1 MAKFNTLAG
10 GYYGKLGA
18 TVGQRWKNIRTVR
31 AYVIPH
37 NPQTEVQQANRQR
50 FSDCVFYAQLAGQM
64 NAKVTAFDTTSKTLW
79 NARMSTAR
87 ALQDLGYSEMDRLP
101 LYPTTFSVPNIIS
114 AATITQVV
122 DETHIQVTVEGIA
135 PTEERVL
142 TMLLL
147 LPGAESW
154 KDRLA
159 LCIGS
164 NGEQG
169 GNIFTF
175 RLPEGLTIPN
185 GTKAR
190 FVSCDDTDSLT
201 DLIAS
206 AQINLPIA
214 APEHHTFD
222 TSITSVERSGNN
234 FTFTFGEDYQSGDNS
249 ITVASLKGV
258 VNGAIT
264 TVSNPSVSLI
274 NNGGKFAMVYT
285 SEATDNQ
292 DLIAFPNGSEIV
304 ISEIKSWS
312 STVHADAEN
321 ATESFSSTDLTR
333 TYKNTI
339 SGVTRSDSTYTF
351 AISRAVP
358 TITTKSGAVTGRA
371 VVNGAFANIALTG
384 YTLDGSS
391 LVWASGI
398 TDSQDLP
405 AFPSGSTI
413 TMNTVIVGNGVTYNP
428 ETETAQSVTSTDL
441 TRTYKNTI
449 SGVTRSDS
457 TYTFAISRAV
467 PTITTKSGAVTGRA
481 VVNGAFANIALTGYT
496 LDGSSLVWA
505 SGITDSQDLPAFPS
519 GSTITMNTVIVGN
532 GVTYNP
538 ETETAQSV
546 TSTDLT
552 RTYKNTISGVT
563 RSDSTYTFAISRAV
577 PTITTK
583 SGAVTGRAVV
593 NGAFANIALTGYTL
607 DGSSLVWASGITD
620 SQDLPAFPSGSTIT
634 MNTVIVGNG
643 VTYNPETETA
653 QSVTSTDL
661 TRTYKN
667 TISGVTRSDS
677 TYTFAIS
684 RAVPTITTKSGA
696 VTGRA
701 VVNGAFA
708 NIALTGYTLDG
719 SSLVWAS
726 GITDSQDLPAFPSGS
741 TITMNTVIVGNGVT
755 YNPETETAQSVTST
769 DLTRTYKNTISGVTR
784 SDSTYTFAIS
794 RAVPTITTKSGA
806 VTGRAVVNG
815 AFANIALT
823 GYTLDGSSL
832 VWASGITDSQDLP
845 AFPSGST
852 ITMNTV
858 IVGNGVTYNPETE
871 TAQSVTST
879 DLTREMSPLSFSWST
894 TSQKWE
900 ATFND
905 SATIT
910 SGGGSR
916 SVTVKNHNFINQLSK
931 TANITVGYSGGK
943 ITVSGA
949 DYDNSTILLASDM
962 VSLPQA
968 ENFVASGVTYTLAAQ
983 QFTAVKNGVQTLDSS
998 DWEYSGS
1005 IGMEGFDFMIELADS
1020 SDVTPNTAPSGLT
1033 LNHPSDVEIGEEG
1046 GNVFNV
1052 TIDSAVVN
1060 TSASNDDIEIVFE
1073 ANCEGAGRTEGE
1085 EATIGL
1091 SDNPMYITDGN
1102 NRWQLDSIDVDL
1114 ATQD

>member
-31 AYVIPH
+31 AYVVPH
-37 NPQTEVQQANRQR
+37 NPQTEVQQKNRQR

-164 NGEQG
+164 NGEEG

-206 AQINLPIA
+206 AQIDLPIA

-222 TSITSVERSGNN
+222 TSITSVTRSGNN

-292 DLIAFPNGSEIV
+292 DLIAFPAGSEVV
-304 ISEIKSWS
+304 ISAIKSWS
-312 STVHADAEN
+312 ATVHADAEN

-339 SGVTRSDSTYTF
+339 NGYQRNESIYRF
-351 AISRAVP
+351 RISRSLP
-358 TITTKSGAVTGRA
+358 EITSKSGAVRGRA
-371 VVNGAFANIALTG
+371 VLKGAISNLLLTG
-384 YTLDGSS
+384 YTLGTNY
-391 LVWASGI
+391 LEWNSGV
-398 TDSQDLP
+398 TVSENLP

-413 TMNTVIVGNGVTYNP
+413 TMGTVIVGNGVTYNP
-428 ETETAQSVTSTDL
+428 ERTTAQ
-441 TRTYKNTI
+441 
-449 SGVTRSDS
+449 
-457 TYTFAISRAV
+457 A
-467 PTITTKSGAVTGRA
+467 
-481 VVNGAFANIALTGYT
+481 
-496 LDGSSLVWA
+496 
-505 SGITDSQDLPAFPS
+505 
-519 GSTITMNTVIVGN
+519 
-532 GVTYNP
+532 
-538 ETETAQSV
+538 
-546 TSTDLT
+546 
-552 RTYKNTISGVT
+552 
-563 RSDSTYTFAISRAV
+563 
-577 PTITTK
+577 
-583 SGAVTGRAVV
+583 
-593 NGAFANIALTGYTL
+593 
-607 DGSSLVWASGITD
+607 
-620 SQDLPAFPSGSTIT
+620 
-634 MNTVIVGNG
+634 
-643 VTYNPETETA
+643 
-653 QSVTSTDL
+653 
-661 TRTYKN
+661 
-667 TISGVTRSDS
+667 
-677 TYTFAIS
+677 
-684 RAVPTITTKSGA
+684 
-696 VTGRA
+696 
-701 VVNGAFA
+701 
-708 NIALTGYTLDG
+708 
-719 SSLVWAS
+719 
-726 GITDSQDLPAFPSGS
+726 
-741 TITMNTVIVGNGVT
+741 
-755 YNPETETAQSVTST
+755 
-769 DLTRTYKNTISGVTR
+769 
-784 SDSTYTFAIS
+784 
-794 RAVPTITTKSGA
+794 
-806 VTGRAVVNG
+806 
-815 AFANIALT
+815 
-823 GYTLDGSSL
+823 
-832 VWASGITDSQDLP
+832 
-845 AFPSGST
+845 
-852 ITMNTV
+852 
-858 IVGNGVTYNPETE
+858 
-871 TAQSVTST
+871 VTST
-879 DLTREMSPLSFSWST
+879 DLTREMSPLTFSWST

-905 SATIT
+905 SATIA
-910 SGGGSR
+910 SGGGTR
-916 SVTVKNHNFINQLSK
+916 SVTVKNHNFVNQLSK

-962 VSLPQA
+962 SSLPQA

-983 QFTAVKNGVQTLDSS
+983 QFTAVKNGVRTLGDS
-998 DWEYSGS
+998 DWRYSGNV
-1005 IGMEGFDFMIELADS
+1005 GMNGFGFYLELLDP
-1020 SDVTPNTAPSGLT
+1020 SDVTEGTAPSGLT
-1033 LNHPSDVEIGEEG
+1033 LVNPSDVEIGEQG
-1046 GNVFNV
+1046 GNVFEV
-1052 TIDSAVVN
+1052 TIDSAHVI
-1060 TSASNDDIEIVFE
+1060 TSSSHDDIEITFE

-1085 EATIGL
+1085 EATISL
-1091 SDNPMYITDGN
+1091 SSYPMYITDGN
-1102 NRWQLDSIDVDL
+1102 NRWQLASIEVNLTSED
-1114 ATQD
+1114 

>member
-114 AATITQVV
+114 VATITQII

-164 NGEQG
+164 NGEEG

-206 AQINLPIA
+206 AQIDLPIA

-264 TVSNPSVSLI
+264 TISNPSVSLI

-292 DLIAFPNGSEIV
+292 DLIAFPAGSEVV
-304 ISEIKSWS
+304 ISAIKSWS
-312 STVHADAEN
+312 TTIHADAEN

-339 SGVTRSDSTYTF
+339 NGYQRNESVYRFRLSKNL
-351 AISRAVP
+351 P
-358 TITTKSGAVTGRA
+358 TITSKSGAVRGRA
-371 VVNGAFANIALTG
+371 VLKGAISNLLLTG
-384 YTLDGSS
+384 YTLGTNYLEWNSG
-391 LVWASGI
+391 VTASEN
-398 TDSQDLP
+398 LP

-413 TMNTVIVGNGVTYNP
+413 TMETVIIGNGVTYNP
-428 ETETAQSVTSTDL
+428 ERTTAQ
-441 TRTYKNTI
+441 
-449 SGVTRSDS
+449 
-457 TYTFAISRAV
+457 AI
-467 PTITTKSGAVTGRA
+467 
-481 VVNGAFANIALTGYT
+481 
-496 LDGSSLVWA
+496 
-505 SGITDSQDLPAFPS
+505 
-519 GSTITMNTVIVGN
+519 
-532 GVTYNP
+532 
-538 ETETAQSV
+538 
-546 TSTDLT
+546 
-552 RTYKNTISGVT
+552 
-563 RSDSTYTFAISRAV
+563 
-577 PTITTK
+577 
-583 SGAVTGRAVV
+583 
-593 NGAFANIALTGYTL
+593 
-607 DGSSLVWASGITD
+607 
-620 SQDLPAFPSGSTIT
+620 
-634 MNTVIVGNG
+634 
-643 VTYNPETETA
+643 
-653 QSVTSTDL
+653 
-661 TRTYKN
+661 
-667 TISGVTRSDS
+667 
-677 TYTFAIS
+677 
-684 RAVPTITTKSGA
+684 
-696 VTGRA
+696 
-701 VVNGAFA
+701 
-708 NIALTGYTLDG
+708 
-719 SSLVWAS
+719 
-726 GITDSQDLPAFPSGS
+726 
-741 TITMNTVIVGNGVT
+741 
-755 YNPETETAQSVTST
+755 
-769 DLTRTYKNTISGVTR
+769 
-784 SDSTYTFAIS
+784 
-794 RAVPTITTKSGA
+794 
-806 VTGRAVVNG
+806 
-815 AFANIALT
+815 
-823 GYTLDGSSL
+823 
-832 VWASGITDSQDLP
+832 
-845 AFPSGST
+845 
-852 ITMNTV
+852 
-858 IVGNGVTYNPETE
+858 
-871 TAQSVTST
+871 TST
-879 DLTREMSPLSFSWST
+879 DLTREMSPLTFSWST

-905 SATIT
+905 LATIT
-910 SGGGSR
+910 SGGGNR
-916 SVTVKNHNFINQLSK
+916 SVTVKNHNFVNQLSK

-962 VSLPQA
+962 SSLPQA
-968 ENFVASGVTYTLAAQ
+968 ENFVANGVTYTLAAQ

-998 DWEYSGS
+998 NWNYSGN
-1005 IGMEGFDFMIELADS
+1005 IGMNGFGFYLELADF
-1020 SDVTPNTAPSGLT
+1020 SDVTPGTAPSGLT
-1033 LNHPSDVEIGEEG
+1033 LVNPSDVEIGEQG
-1046 GNVFNV
+1046 GNVFTV
-1052 TIDSAVVN
+1052 TIDAANVI
-1060 TSASNDDIEIVFE
+1060 TSASHDDIEINFE

-1085 EATIGL
+1085 DATISL
-1091 SDNPMYITDGN
+1091 SGYPMYITDGN
-1102 NRWQLDSIDVDL
+1102 NRWQLASIDVDL
-1114 ATQD
+1114 TSND

>member
-87 ALQDLGYSEMDRLP
+87 ALQDLNYSEMDRLP

-114 AATITQVV
+114 AATITQIV

-164 NGEQG
+164 NGESG

-292 DLIAFPNGSEIV
+292 DLIAFPVGSEIV

-339 SGVTRSDSTYTF
+339 NGYQRNGSVYRFRLSQNLPTVTS
-351 AISRAVP
+351 
-358 TITTKSGAVTGRA
+358 KSGAVMGRA
-371 VVNGAFANIALTG
+371 VIKGAISNLLLAG
-384 YTLDGSS
+384 YTLGANYLEWD
-391 LVWASGI
+391 SGVALNEN
-398 TDSQDLP
+398 LP
-405 AFPSGSTI
+405 AFPSGSSI

-428 ETETAQSVTSTDL
+428 ERTTAQ
-441 TRTYKNTI
+441 
-449 SGVTRSDS
+449 
-457 TYTFAISRAV
+457 A
-467 PTITTKSGAVTGRA
+467 
-481 VVNGAFANIALTGYT
+481 
-496 LDGSSLVWA
+496 
-505 SGITDSQDLPAFPS
+505 
-519 GSTITMNTVIVGN
+519 
-532 GVTYNP
+532 
-538 ETETAQSV
+538 
-546 TSTDLT
+546 
-552 RTYKNTISGVT
+552 
-563 RSDSTYTFAISRAV
+563 
-577 PTITTK
+577 
-583 SGAVTGRAVV
+583 
-593 NGAFANIALTGYTL
+593 
-607 DGSSLVWASGITD
+607 
-620 SQDLPAFPSGSTIT
+620 
-634 MNTVIVGNG
+634 
-643 VTYNPETETA
+643 
-653 QSVTSTDL
+653 
-661 TRTYKN
+661 
-667 TISGVTRSDS
+667 
-677 TYTFAIS
+677 
-684 RAVPTITTKSGA
+684 
-696 VTGRA
+696 
-701 VVNGAFA
+701 
-708 NIALTGYTLDG
+708 
-719 SSLVWAS
+719 
-726 GITDSQDLPAFPSGS
+726 
-741 TITMNTVIVGNGVT
+741 
-755 YNPETETAQSVTST
+755 
-769 DLTRTYKNTISGVTR
+769 
-784 SDSTYTFAIS
+784 
-794 RAVPTITTKSGA
+794 
-806 VTGRAVVNG
+806 
-815 AFANIALT
+815 
-823 GYTLDGSSL
+823 
-832 VWASGITDSQDLP
+832 
-845 AFPSGST
+845 
-852 ITMNTV
+852 
-858 IVGNGVTYNPETE
+858 
-871 TAQSVTST
+871 VTST
-879 DLTREMSPLSFSWST
+879 DLTREMSPLTFSWS
-894 TSQKWE
+894 SSPYRWE
-900 ATFND
+900 ATFNEN
-905 SATIT
+905 ANIT
-910 SGGGSR
+910 SGGGYQY
-916 SVTVKNHNFINQLSK
+916 VTVKNHNLINQTATLSR
-931 TANITVGYSGGK
+931 ITVGYSGGK
-943 ITVSGA
+943 ITVSSPL
-949 DYDNSTILLASDM
+949 YDGSTILLASDM
-962 VSLPQA
+962 VSLSEA
-968 ENFVASGVTYTLAAQ
+968 VSFVAEGVTYTLAAQ
-983 QFTAVKNGVQTLDSS
+983 QFTAVKNGVQTLNTTK
-998 DWEYSGS
+998 WGYSGN
-1005 IGMEGFDFMIELADS
+1005 IGMDGFDFYLELFDTT
-1020 SDVTPNTAPSGLT
+1020 DVNPGTAPSGLT
-1033 LNHPSDVEIGEEG
+1033 LVNPSDVEIGEEG

-1052 TIDSAVVN
+1052 TIDAASVH
-1060 TSASNDDIEIVFE
+1060 TSSSHNDVEINFE
-1073 ANCEGAGRTEGE
+1073 ANCEGAGRTVGE
-1085 EATIGL
+1085 NATISL
-1091 SDNPMYITDGN
+1091 SGYPMYITDGN
-1102 NRWQLDSIDVDL
+1102 NQWQLASIDVDL
-1114 ATQD
+1114 TSND

>member
-31 AYVIPH
+31 AYVVPH
-37 NPQTEVQQANRQR
+37 NPQTEVQQKNRQR

-101 LYPTTFSVPNIIS
+101 LYPTTFSVPNVIS
-114 AATITQVV
+114 AATITQVI

-164 NGEQG
+164 NGEEG
-169 GNIFTF
+169 GNVFTF

-185 GTKAR
+185 GTKTR

-206 AQINLPIA
+206 AQIDLPIA

-222 TSITSVERSGNN
+222 TSITSVTRSGNN

-321 ATESFSSTDLTR
+321 ATESFTSTDLTR

-339 SGVTRSDSTYTF
+339 SSVTRNNSTYTF

-371 VVNGAFANIALTG
+371 VVNGASANIALTG
-384 YTLDGSS
+384 YTLSGSS

-398 TDSQDLP
+398 AESQNLP

-428 ETETAQSVTSTDL
+428 ETETAQAVTSTDL
-441 TRTYKNTI
+441 TRTYKNTLNGYQRNQ
-449 SGVTRSDS
+449 SAYRFRFSENLPTVTS
-457 TYTFAISRAV
+457 
-467 PTITTKSGAVTGRA
+467 KSGAVTGRA
-481 VVNGAFANIALTGYT
+481 VIKGVFNNIVLTGYT
-496 LDGSSLVWA
+496 LGTNYLQWD
-505 SGITDSQDLPAFPS
+505 SGVTVNENLPAFPS
-519 GSTITMNTVIVGN
+519 GSSITI
-532 GVTYNP
+532 
-538 ETETAQSV
+538 
-546 TSTDLT
+546 
-552 RTYKNTISGVT
+552 K
-563 RSDSTYTFAISRAV
+563 
-577 PTITTK
+577 
-583 SGAVTGRAVV
+583 
-593 NGAFANIALTGYTL
+593 
-607 DGSSLVWASGITD
+607 
-620 SQDLPAFPSGSTIT
+620 
-634 MNTVIVGNG
+634 
-643 VTYNPETETA
+643 
-653 QSVTSTDL
+653 
-661 TRTYKN
+661 
-667 TISGVTRSDS
+667 
-677 TYTFAIS
+677 
-684 RAVPTITTKSGA
+684 
-696 VTGRA
+696 
-701 VVNGAFA
+701 
-708 NIALTGYTLDG
+708 
-719 SSLVWAS
+719 
-726 GITDSQDLPAFPSGS
+726 
-741 TITMNTVIVGNGVT
+741 
-755 YNPETETAQSVTST
+755 
-769 DLTRTYKNTISGVTR
+769 
-784 SDSTYTFAIS
+784 
-794 RAVPTITTKSGA
+794 
-806 VTGRAVVNG
+806 
-815 AFANIALT
+815 
-823 GYTLDGSSL
+823 
-832 VWASGITDSQDLP
+832 
-845 AFPSGST
+845 
-852 ITMNTV
+852 TV

-879 DLTREMSPLSFSWST
+879 DLTREMSPLTFSWSS

-905 SATIT
+905 SATIA

-998 DWEYSGS
+998 DWGYSGS
-1005 IGMEGFDFMIELADS
+1005 IGMEGFDFMIELADP

-1073 ANCEGAGRTEGE
+1073 ANCEDAGRTEGE

-1114 ATQD
+1114 ASQD

>member
-37 NPQTEVQQANRQR
+37 NPQTEVQQKNRQR

-64 NAKVTAFDTTSKTLW
+64 NAKVTAFDTVSKTLW

-114 AATITQVV
+114 AATISQII

-164 NGEQG
+164 NGEEG

-206 AQINLPIA
+206 AQIDLPIA

-222 TSITSVERSGNN
+222 TSITNVTRSGNN

-264 TVSNPSVSLI
+264 TISNPSVSLI

-292 DLIAFPNGSEIV
+292 DLIAFPTGSEVV

-339 SGVTRSDSTYTF
+339 NGYQRNESVYRF
-351 AISRAVP
+351 RISRNLPEV
-358 TITTKSGAVTGRA
+358 TSKSGAVTGRA
-371 VVNGAFANIALTG
+371 VIKGVFNNLLLTG
-384 YTLDGSS
+384 YTLGTNY
-391 LVWASGI
+391 LEWNSGVAANEN
-398 TDSQDLP
+398 LP

-428 ETETAQSVTSTDL
+428 ERETAQ
-441 TRTYKNTI
+441 
-449 SGVTRSDS
+449 
-457 TYTFAISRAV
+457 A
-467 PTITTKSGAVTGRA
+467 
-481 VVNGAFANIALTGYT
+481 
-496 LDGSSLVWA
+496 
-505 SGITDSQDLPAFPS
+505 
-519 GSTITMNTVIVGN
+519 
-532 GVTYNP
+532 
-538 ETETAQSV
+538 
-546 TSTDLT
+546 
-552 RTYKNTISGVT
+552 
-563 RSDSTYTFAISRAV
+563 
-577 PTITTK
+577 
-583 SGAVTGRAVV
+583 
-593 NGAFANIALTGYTL
+593 
-607 DGSSLVWASGITD
+607 
-620 SQDLPAFPSGSTIT
+620 
-634 MNTVIVGNG
+634 
-643 VTYNPETETA
+643 
-653 QSVTSTDL
+653 
-661 TRTYKN
+661 
-667 TISGVTRSDS
+667 
-677 TYTFAIS
+677 
-684 RAVPTITTKSGA
+684 
-696 VTGRA
+696 
-701 VVNGAFA
+701 
-708 NIALTGYTLDG
+708 
-719 SSLVWAS
+719 
-726 GITDSQDLPAFPSGS
+726 
-741 TITMNTVIVGNGVT
+741 
-755 YNPETETAQSVTST
+755 
-769 DLTRTYKNTISGVTR
+769 
-784 SDSTYTFAIS
+784 
-794 RAVPTITTKSGA
+794 
-806 VTGRAVVNG
+806 
-815 AFANIALT
+815 
-823 GYTLDGSSL
+823 
-832 VWASGITDSQDLP
+832 
-845 AFPSGST
+845 
-852 ITMNTV
+852 
-858 IVGNGVTYNPETE
+858 
-871 TAQSVTST
+871 VTST
-879 DLTREMSPLSFSWST
+879 DLTREMSPLTFSWST

-905 SATIT
+905 SATIA

-968 ENFVASGVTYTLAAQ
+968 ENFIASGVTYTLAAQ

-998 DWEYSGS
+998 DWGYSGNV
-1005 IGMEGFDFMIELADS
+1005 GMEGFDFYLELYNTT
-1020 SDVTPNTAPSGLT
+1020 DVTEGTAPSGLT

-1046 GNVFNV
+1046 GNVFDV
-1052 TIDSAVVN
+1052 SIDSAVVR
-1060 TSASNDDIEIVFE
+1060 TSSSHDDIEILFE

-1085 EATIGL
+1085 EATISL
-1091 SDNPMYITDGN
+1091 SGYPMYITDGN
-1102 NRWQLDSIDVDL
+1102 NRWQLASIDVDL
-1114 ATQD
+1114 TSND

>member
-31 AYVIPH
+31 AYVVPH

-87 ALQDLGYSEMDRLP
+87 ALQDLDYSEMDRLP

-164 NGEQG
+164 NGEEG

-206 AQINLPIA
+206 AQIDLPIA

-264 TVSNPSVSLI
+264 TISNPSISLI

-292 DLIAFPNGSEIV
+292 DLIAFPAGSEVV

-339 SGVTRSDSTYTF
+339 NGYQRNGSVYRFRLSQNLPTVTS
-351 AISRAVP
+351 
-358 TITTKSGAVTGRA
+358 KSGAVRGRA
-371 VVNGAFANIALTG
+371 VIKGAFSNLILTG
-384 YTLDGSS
+384 YTLGTNY
-391 LVWASGI
+391 LEWNSGV
-398 TDSQDLP
+398 TTSENLP
-405 AFPSGSTI
+405 AFPSGSSI

-428 ETETAQSVTSTDL
+428 ERTTAQ
-441 TRTYKNTI
+441 
-449 SGVTRSDS
+449 
-457 TYTFAISRAV
+457 A
-467 PTITTKSGAVTGRA
+467 
-481 VVNGAFANIALTGYT
+481 
-496 LDGSSLVWA
+496 
-505 SGITDSQDLPAFPS
+505 
-519 GSTITMNTVIVGN
+519 
-532 GVTYNP
+532 
-538 ETETAQSV
+538 
-546 TSTDLT
+546 
-552 RTYKNTISGVT
+552 
-563 RSDSTYTFAISRAV
+563 
-577 PTITTK
+577 
-583 SGAVTGRAVV
+583 
-593 NGAFANIALTGYTL
+593 
-607 DGSSLVWASGITD
+607 
-620 SQDLPAFPSGSTIT
+620 
-634 MNTVIVGNG
+634 
-643 VTYNPETETA
+643 
-653 QSVTSTDL
+653 
-661 TRTYKN
+661 
-667 TISGVTRSDS
+667 
-677 TYTFAIS
+677 
-684 RAVPTITTKSGA
+684 
-696 VTGRA
+696 
-701 VVNGAFA
+701 
-708 NIALTGYTLDG
+708 
-719 SSLVWAS
+719 
-726 GITDSQDLPAFPSGS
+726 
-741 TITMNTVIVGNGVT
+741 
-755 YNPETETAQSVTST
+755 
-769 DLTRTYKNTISGVTR
+769 
-784 SDSTYTFAIS
+784 
-794 RAVPTITTKSGA
+794 
-806 VTGRAVVNG
+806 
-815 AFANIALT
+815 
-823 GYTLDGSSL
+823 
-832 VWASGITDSQDLP
+832 
-845 AFPSGST
+845 
-852 ITMNTV
+852 
-858 IVGNGVTYNPETE
+858 
-871 TAQSVTST
+871 VTST
-879 DLTREMSPLSFSWST
+879 DLTREMSPLTFSWST

-905 SATIT
+905 SATIA
-910 SGGGSR
+910 SGGGTR
-916 SVTVKNHNFINQLSK
+916 SVTVKNHNFVNQLSK

-962 VSLPQA
+962 SSLPQA

-983 QFTAVKNGVQTLDSS
+983 QFTAVKNGVRTLGDSE
-998 DWEYSGS
+998 WGYSGAIS
-1005 IGMEGFDFMIELADS
+1005 MNGFDFYLELLDF
-1020 SDVTPNTAPSGLT
+1020 SDVTEGTAPDNLT
-1033 LNHPSDVEIGEEG
+1033 LVNPPDVEIGEQG
-1046 GNVFNV
+1046 GNIFEV
-1052 TIDSAVVN
+1052 TIDSARVI
-1060 TSASNDDIEIVFE
+1060 TSSSHDDIEIKFE
-1073 ANCEGAGRTEGE
+1073 ANCEAAGRTEGE
-1085 EATIGL
+1085 EATISL
-1091 SDNPMYITDGN
+1091 SSYPMYITDGN
-1102 NRWQLDSIDVDL
+1102 NRWLLDSIEVDL
-1114 ATQD
+1114 TSED

>member
-37 NPQTEVQQANRQR
+37 NPQTEVQQKNRQR

-64 NAKVTAFDTTSKTLW
+64 NAKVTAFDTVSKTLW

-87 ALQDLGYSEMDRLP
+87 ALQDLSYSEMDRLP

-114 AATITQVV
+114 AATITQII

-164 NGEQG
+164 NGEEG

-206 AQINLPIA
+206 SQIDLPIL

-292 DLIAFPNGSEIV
+292 DLIAFPTGSEVV

-312 STVHADAEN
+312 STVHADATN

-339 SGVTRSDSTYTF
+339 NGYQRNGSVYRFRLSQNL
-351 AISRAVP
+351 P
-358 TITTKSGAVTGRA
+358 TITSKSGAVTGRA
-371 VVNGAFANIALTG
+371 VIKGAISNLLLAG
-384 YTLDGSS
+384 YTLGTNYLEWD
-391 LVWASGI
+391 SGVVANEN
-398 TDSQDLP
+398 LP

-413 TMNTVIVGNGVTYNP
+413 TMGTVIVGNGVTYNP
-428 ETETAQSVTSTDL
+428 ERTTAQ
-441 TRTYKNTI
+441 
-449 SGVTRSDS
+449 
-457 TYTFAISRAV
+457 A
-467 PTITTKSGAVTGRA
+467 
-481 VVNGAFANIALTGYT
+481 
-496 LDGSSLVWA
+496 
-505 SGITDSQDLPAFPS
+505 
-519 GSTITMNTVIVGN
+519 
-532 GVTYNP
+532 
-538 ETETAQSV
+538 
-546 TSTDLT
+546 
-552 RTYKNTISGVT
+552 
-563 RSDSTYTFAISRAV
+563 
-577 PTITTK
+577 
-583 SGAVTGRAVV
+583 
-593 NGAFANIALTGYTL
+593 
-607 DGSSLVWASGITD
+607 
-620 SQDLPAFPSGSTIT
+620 
-634 MNTVIVGNG
+634 
-643 VTYNPETETA
+643 
-653 QSVTSTDL
+653 
-661 TRTYKN
+661 
-667 TISGVTRSDS
+667 
-677 TYTFAIS
+677 
-684 RAVPTITTKSGA
+684 
-696 VTGRA
+696 
-701 VVNGAFA
+701 
-708 NIALTGYTLDG
+708 
-719 SSLVWAS
+719 
-726 GITDSQDLPAFPSGS
+726 
-741 TITMNTVIVGNGVT
+741 
-755 YNPETETAQSVTST
+755 
-769 DLTRTYKNTISGVTR
+769 
-784 SDSTYTFAIS
+784 
-794 RAVPTITTKSGA
+794 
-806 VTGRAVVNG
+806 
-815 AFANIALT
+815 
-823 GYTLDGSSL
+823 
-832 VWASGITDSQDLP
+832 
-845 AFPSGST
+845 
-852 ITMNTV
+852 
-858 IVGNGVTYNPETE
+858 
-871 TAQSVTST
+871 VTST
-879 DLTREMSPLSFSWST
+879 DLTREMSPLTFSWST

-905 SATIT
+905 LATIT
-910 SGGGSR
+910 SGGGNR
-916 SVTVKNHNFINQLSK
+916 SVTVKNHNFVNQLSK
-931 TANITVGYSGGK
+931 TASITVGYSGGK

-962 VSLPQA
+962 SSLPQA

-998 DWEYSGS
+998 SWNYSGN
-1005 IGMEGFDFMIELADS
+1005 IGMDGFGFYLELADD
-1020 SDVTPNTAPSGLT
+1020 SDVSPNTAPSGLT
-1033 LNHPSDVEIGEEG
+1033 LVNPSDVEIGEQG
-1046 GNVFNV
+1046 GNVFTV
-1052 TIDSAVVN
+1052 TIDTANVI
-1060 TSASNDDIEIVFE
+1060 TSASHDDIDINFE

-1085 EATIGL
+1085 DATISL
-1091 SDNPMYITDGN
+1091 SSYPMYITDGN

-1114 ATQD
+1114 TSND

>member
-64 NAKVTAFDTTSKTLW
+64 NAKVTAFDTVSKTLW

-114 AATITQVV
+114 AATITQIV
-122 DETHIQVTVEGIA
+122 DETHIQVTVEGIS

-164 NGEQG
+164 NGEEG

-222 TSITSVERSGNN
+222 TSITSVARSGNN

-264 TVSNPSVSLI
+264 TISNPSVSLI

-292 DLIAFPNGSEIV
+292 DLIAFPAGSEVV

-312 STVHADAEN
+312 ATVHADAEN
-321 ATESFSSTDLTR
+321 TTESFSSTDLTR

-339 SGVTRSDSTYTF
+339 SSVTRSGSTYTF

-358 TITTKSGAVTGRA
+358 TISSKSGAVRGRA
-371 VVNGAFANIALTG
+371 VIKGAISNLLLAG
-384 YTLDGSS
+384 YTLGTNY
-391 LVWASGI
+391 LEWNSGVVANEN
-398 TDSQDLP
+398 LP
-405 AFPSGSTI
+405 AFPSGSSI
-413 TMNTVIVGNGVTYNP
+413 TMETVIVGNGVTYNP
-428 ETETAQSVTSTDL
+428 ERTTAQ
-441 TRTYKNTI
+441 
-449 SGVTRSDS
+449 
-457 TYTFAISRAV
+457 A
-467 PTITTKSGAVTGRA
+467 
-481 VVNGAFANIALTGYT
+481 
-496 LDGSSLVWA
+496 
-505 SGITDSQDLPAFPS
+505 
-519 GSTITMNTVIVGN
+519 
-532 GVTYNP
+532 
-538 ETETAQSV
+538 
-546 TSTDLT
+546 
-552 RTYKNTISGVT
+552 
-563 RSDSTYTFAISRAV
+563 
-577 PTITTK
+577 
-583 SGAVTGRAVV
+583 
-593 NGAFANIALTGYTL
+593 
-607 DGSSLVWASGITD
+607 
-620 SQDLPAFPSGSTIT
+620 
-634 MNTVIVGNG
+634 
-643 VTYNPETETA
+643 
-653 QSVTSTDL
+653 
-661 TRTYKN
+661 
-667 TISGVTRSDS
+667 
-677 TYTFAIS
+677 
-684 RAVPTITTKSGA
+684 
-696 VTGRA
+696 
-701 VVNGAFA
+701 
-708 NIALTGYTLDG
+708 
-719 SSLVWAS
+719 
-726 GITDSQDLPAFPSGS
+726 
-741 TITMNTVIVGNGVT
+741 
-755 YNPETETAQSVTST
+755 
-769 DLTRTYKNTISGVTR
+769 
-784 SDSTYTFAIS
+784 
-794 RAVPTITTKSGA
+794 
-806 VTGRAVVNG
+806 
-815 AFANIALT
+815 
-823 GYTLDGSSL
+823 
-832 VWASGITDSQDLP
+832 
-845 AFPSGST
+845 
-852 ITMNTV
+852 
-858 IVGNGVTYNPETE
+858 
-871 TAQSVTST
+871 VTST
-879 DLTREMSPLSFSWST
+879 DLTREMSPLTFSWST

-905 SATIT
+905 LATIT
-910 SGGGSR
+910 SGGGTR
-916 SVTVKNHNFINQLSK
+916 SVTVKNHNFVNQLSK

-962 VSLPQA
+962 SSLTQA
-968 ENFVASGVTYTLAAQ
+968 ENFVANGVTYTLAAQ

-998 DWEYSGS
+998 DWDYSGG
-1005 IGMEGFDFMIELADS
+1005 IGMEGFDFLLELLDF
-1020 SDVTPNTAPSGLT
+1020 SDVTPGTAPSGLT
-1033 LNHPSDVEIGEEG
+1033 LVNPADVEIGEEG
-1046 GNVFNV
+1046 GNVFTV
-1052 TIDSAVVN
+1052 TIDVATVR
-1060 TSASNDDIEIVFE
+1060 TSSSNDDIEIIFE

-1085 EATIGL
+1085 NATISL
-1091 SDNPMYITDGN
+1091 SGYPMYITDGN
-1102 NRWQLDSIDVDL
+1102 NRWQLASIEVDL
-1114 ATQD
+1114 SSRD

>member
-428 ETETAQSVTSTDL
+428 ERETAQAVTSTDL

-449 SGVTRSDS
+449 SDVTRSDS

-467 PTITTKSGAVTGRA
+467 PTITSKSGAVTGRA

-552 RTYKNTISGVT
+552 RTYKNTINGYQRNQSAYRFRFSENLPTVT
-563 RSDSTYTFAISRAV
+563 S
-577 PTITTK
+577 K
-583 SGAVTGRAVV
+583 SGAVTGRAVIKGV
-593 NGAFANIALTGYTL
+593 FNNIVLTGYTL
-607 DGSSLVWASGITD
+607 GTNYLQWDSGVTVNEN
-620 SQDLPAFPSGSTIT
+620 LPAFPSGSSITI
-634 MNTVIVGNG
+634 
-643 VTYNPETETA
+643 
-653 QSVTSTDL
+653 
-661 TRTYKN
+661 K
-667 TISGVTRSDS
+667 
-677 TYTFAIS
+677 
-684 RAVPTITTKSGA
+684 
-696 VTGRA
+696 
-701 VVNGAFA
+701 
-708 NIALTGYTLDG
+708 
-719 SSLVWAS
+719 
-726 GITDSQDLPAFPSGS
+726 
-741 TITMNTVIVGNGVT
+741 
-755 YNPETETAQSVTST
+755 
-769 DLTRTYKNTISGVTR
+769 
-784 SDSTYTFAIS
+784 
-794 RAVPTITTKSGA
+794 
-806 VTGRAVVNG
+806 
-815 AFANIALT
+815 
-823 GYTLDGSSL
+823 
-832 VWASGITDSQDLP
+832 
-845 AFPSGST
+845 
-852 ITMNTV
+852 TV

>member
-114 AATITQVV
+114 AATITQII

-159 LCIGS
+159 LCVGS

-206 AQINLPIA
+206 AQIDLPIA

-258 VNGAIT
+258 VNGAIAT
-264 TVSNPSVSLI
+264 LSNPSVSLI

-292 DLIAFPNGSEIV
+292 DLIAFPTGSEIV

-321 ATESFSSTDLTR
+321 ATETFASTDLTR

-339 SGVTRSDSTYTF
+339 NGYQRNGSVYRFRLSQNL
-351 AISRAVP
+351 P
-358 TITTKSGAVTGRA
+358 TITSKSGAVTGRA
-371 VVNGAFANIALTG
+371 VIKGAISNLLLAG
-384 YTLDGSS
+384 YTLGTNYLEWD
-391 LVWASGI
+391 SGVAENEN
-398 TDSQDLP
+398 LP
-405 AFPSGSTI
+405 AFPSGSSI
-413 TMNTVIVGNGVTYNP
+413 TMKTVIVGNGVTYNP
-428 ETETAQSVTSTDL
+428 ERETAQ
-441 TRTYKNTI
+441 
-449 SGVTRSDS
+449 
-457 TYTFAISRAV
+457 AI
-467 PTITTKSGAVTGRA
+467 
-481 VVNGAFANIALTGYT
+481 
-496 LDGSSLVWA
+496 
-505 SGITDSQDLPAFPS
+505 
-519 GSTITMNTVIVGN
+519 
-532 GVTYNP
+532 
-538 ETETAQSV
+538 
-546 TSTDLT
+546 
-552 RTYKNTISGVT
+552 
-563 RSDSTYTFAISRAV
+563 
-577 PTITTK
+577 
-583 SGAVTGRAVV
+583 
-593 NGAFANIALTGYTL
+593 
-607 DGSSLVWASGITD
+607 
-620 SQDLPAFPSGSTIT
+620 
-634 MNTVIVGNG
+634 
-643 VTYNPETETA
+643 
-653 QSVTSTDL
+653 
-661 TRTYKN
+661 
-667 TISGVTRSDS
+667 
-677 TYTFAIS
+677 
-684 RAVPTITTKSGA
+684 
-696 VTGRA
+696 
-701 VVNGAFA
+701 
-708 NIALTGYTLDG
+708 
-719 SSLVWAS
+719 
-726 GITDSQDLPAFPSGS
+726 
-741 TITMNTVIVGNGVT
+741 
-755 YNPETETAQSVTST
+755 
-769 DLTRTYKNTISGVTR
+769 
-784 SDSTYTFAIS
+784 
-794 RAVPTITTKSGA
+794 
-806 VTGRAVVNG
+806 
-815 AFANIALT
+815 
-823 GYTLDGSSL
+823 
-832 VWASGITDSQDLP
+832 
-845 AFPSGST
+845 
-852 ITMNTV
+852 
-858 IVGNGVTYNPETE
+858 
-871 TAQSVTST
+871 TST
-879 DLTREMSPLSFSWST
+879 DLTREMSPLTFSWST

-905 SATIT
+905 SATIA
-910 SGGGSR
+910 SGGGTR
-916 SVTVKNHNFINQLSK
+916 SVAVKNHNFINQLSK
-931 TANITVGYSGGK
+931 TTNITVGYSGGK

-983 QFTAVKNGVQTLDSS
+983 QFTAVKNGVRTLGDS
-998 DWEYSGS
+998 DWGYSGD
-1005 IGMEGFDFMIELADS
+1005 IGMEGFNFYLELLDI
-1020 SDVTPNTAPSGLT
+1020 SDIITNTAPSGLT
-1033 LNHPSDVEIGEEG
+1033 LVNPSDVEIGEQG

-1052 TIDSAVVN
+1052 TIDVATVH
-1060 TSASNDDIEIVFE
+1060 TSSSNDDIEITFE
-1073 ANCEGAGRTEGE
+1073 ANCEGAGRTAGE
-1085 EATIGL
+1085 EATISL
-1091 SDNPMYITDGN
+1091 SGYPMYITDGN
-1102 NRWQLDSIDVDL
+1102 NRWQLDSVEVYLTSDD
-1114 ATQD
+1114 